1 MRKLVGNPLKPLF
14 GICDFAVFDVAQ
26 GGVGNADG
34 FGQLLTRN
42 RGSPAT
48 ALCEWVVFGVNA
60 RAKVRHA

>member
-34 FGQLLTRN
+34 FGQLLKAAALPPLPCVS
-42 RGSPAT
+42 GSYSA
-48 ALCEWVVFGVNA
+48 
-60 RAKVRHA
+60 

>member
-34 FGQLLTRN
+34 FGQLLTRKAAAVPPLSYVS
-42 RGSPAT
+42 GSYS
-48 ALCEWVVFGVNA
+48 G
-60 RAKVRHA
+60 